1 MLLKACGIGIGVIG
15 IVGYTIKAVSY
26 PTFTRLLGLNNIN
39 EDWYFIIKIINT
51 KIYKLLH
58 LLSFSIYLLYILII
72 LY

>member
-39 EDWYFIIKIINT
+39 ED
-51 KIYKLLH
+51 
-58 LLSFSIYLLYILII
+58 
-72 LY
+72 